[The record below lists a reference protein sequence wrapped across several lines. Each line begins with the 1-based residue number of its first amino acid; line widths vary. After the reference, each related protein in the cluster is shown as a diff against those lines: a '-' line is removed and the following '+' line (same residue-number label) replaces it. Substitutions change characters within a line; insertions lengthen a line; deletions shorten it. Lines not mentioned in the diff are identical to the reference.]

1 MIPAERRQPD
11 EFGVPFDA
19 PGKVLLADE
28 FLGEEVHEQAIMERA
43 VRAELVASHHTDRPE
58 ADLLVRA
65 DGRDVV
71 GSRIDY
77 EPVVAQ
83 IIEMLVDSAAHPT
96 VDDVIA
102 RARARVAATGVRVD
116 ADSILAARDAERR

>member
-1 MIPAERRQPD
+1 MPPPSSSLRFRSLPGSNPHRTVAVLSWSRLMIPAERRQPD

-83 IIEMLVDSAAHPT
+83 IINE
-96 VDDVIA
+96 
-102 RARARVAATGVRVD
+102 VAGQ
-116 ADSILAARDAERR
+116 